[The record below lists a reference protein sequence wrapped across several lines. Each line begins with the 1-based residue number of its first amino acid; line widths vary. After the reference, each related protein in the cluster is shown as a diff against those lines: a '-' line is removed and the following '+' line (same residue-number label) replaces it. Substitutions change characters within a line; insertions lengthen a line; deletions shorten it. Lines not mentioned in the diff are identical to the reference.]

1 MARVKTYHKSK
12 FAQLI
17 SNFHSFHKYLIDD
30 ETSFESTNLNQ
41 ILPIET
47 KNDSEKTKESVVQ
60 LHIDSESQQSQSEK
74 NFWLCHDIKTT
85 VKAKKCPTPF
95 AFLKWIIY
103 GIAWVLG
110 LVLVLALVLLIFGL
124 LLALVVG
131 LIGWGFDLH
140 PTVGAITI
148 LFFTMMAMT
157 SILVFLD
164 QLGSRLNSPTKCF
177 YFHLQPQPFSYLW
190 MNLSLKVLLCS

>member
-1 MARVKTYHKSK
+1 M
-12 FAQLI
+12 
-17 SNFHSFHKYLIDD
+17 
-30 ETSFESTNLNQ
+30 
-41 ILPIET
+41 
-47 KNDSEKTKESVVQ
+47 VQ

-124 LLALVVG
+124 LLAVVVG

-140 PTVGAITI
+140 PTVGVITV
-148 LFFTMMAMT
+148 LFFTMIAMT

-164 QLGSRLNSPTKCF
+164 QIGSRLNSPTNF
-177 YFHLQPQPFSYLW
+177 IFTYSRSPSLTYAYL
-190 MNLSLKVLLCS
+190 